1 MVIGMKI
8 NTFGYCI
15 KQGLKNI
22 RRNLL
27 FSMASIGT
35 IVACLFLFGIFYAIV
50 LNMKTEIQSIEN
62 TLTISVFFEEG
73 TDEQKIMK
81 IGDDLKSMKNVD
93 RITYVSADKAWKS
106 YVDEVYNG
114 DQEYVNSVFGEDNP
128 LTNSS
133 SYELTLKDI
142 SKQKDTV
149 KRIQEVDGV
158 RKVNSSEGTAKS
170 LNSLN
175 KLVGYTSLGVI
186 AILLF
191 VSLFLI
197 TNTITIGISVRK
209 EEIAI
214 MKLIGAKDIFVRAPF
229 LVEGAIIGLIG
240 SVIPIGIVYFIYNAV
255 TQYLTERFVIVA
267 NMVDFV
273 PIGQVFTGM
282 VPISLLLGI
291 GVGFFGSLI
300 TTHKHLK
307 V

>member
-1 MVIGMKI
+1 MKI